1 MNNANVNKSINLN
14 KLYIN
19 GQWLEN
25 KGADILDVINPAT
38 EEVVAQVACGSTQQV
53 NDAVVAARK
62 AFPAWSATSSET
74 RSDIIK
80 KIASEMQKRQD
91 ELTLA
96 VSQTMGCPEHV
107 ASWLQIEGA
116 IYAMGLF
123 ADHTGITETQEQAD
137 KCIIVKEP
145 IGVCGFI
152 NPWNFPLH
160 QFVGK
165 VGAALAAGCTMV
177 VKPSEQT
184 PWQDFIMTEI
194 IASAL
199 AEFNAPAGVFNLVP
213 GTGIIVGDALS
224 RHKDIDMVSFT
235 GSTEAGIKV
244 AQAAAPTVKRVMQEL
259 GGKSPFIISE
269 DITEGITEGITEAT
283 IEALAEAVKYG
294 VEDVMLNSG
303 QSCNTLAR
311 MLVPQAL
318 YKQAVEL
325 AKNTVSSLAVGMNN
339 DAFLGPLSSKAHQ
352 QRVLSYIQL
361 GIDEGATLVCGGIE
375 KPTGLDKGFYVK
387 PTIFADVHNKMR
399 IAQEEI
405 FGPVLCMIPYQSI
418 EQAIEIAN
426 DTPYGLSS
434 AVFAKNDKSAIKI
447 AKSIRAG
454 QCMIN
459 GGEFNYLAPFG
470 GYKQSGNGR
479 EFTAMG
485 VEEFL
490 ETKAMI
496 YTTDASL

>member
-1 MNNANVNKSINLN
+1 MNNLNLN
-14 KLYIN
+14 KFYID

-25 KGADILDVINPAT
+25 TTGNTLEVINPAT
-38 EEVVAQVACGSTQQV
+38 EEVITKVACGEIAQV
-53 NDAVVAARK
+53 NAAVAAAKK
-62 AFPAWSATSSET
+62 AFPVWSTTSSKT
-74 RSDIIK
+74 RSAIIK
-80 KIASEMQKRQD
+80 KIASEMQSRQD
-91 ELTLA
+91 ELVTA
-96 VSQTMGCPEHV
+96 VSQTMGCPEHI

-116 IYAMGLF
+116 AYAMTLF
-123 ADHTGITETQEQAD
+123 ADHTEVTETQEQGD

-194 IASAL
+194 IAKVL
-199 AEFNAPAGVFNLVP
+199 AEFNAPTGVFNLVP
-213 GTGIIVGDALS
+213 GTGVVVGDALS
-224 RHKDIDMVSFT
+224 RHQDIDMISFT

-269 DITEGITEGITEAT
+269 DITETAD
-283 IEALAEAVKYG
+283 LADAIKYG

-303 QSCNTLAR
+303 QSCNTLSR

-318 YKQAVEL
+318 YPQAIAL
-325 AKNTVSSLAVGMNN
+325 AKKAAQALPLGM
-339 DAFLGPLSSKAHQ
+339 DEGAFLGPVSSKAHQ
-352 QRVLSYIQL
+352 QRVLSYIQI
-361 GIDEGATLVCGGIE
+361 GIDEGATLVCGGA
-375 KPTGLDKGFYVK
+375 KTPKGFDKGFYIQ
-387 PTIFADVHNKMR
+387 PTIFAHVNNNMR

-405 FGPVLCMIPYQSI
+405 FGPVLCMIPYKTLDD
-418 EQAIEIAN
+418 AIQIAN
-426 DTPYGLSS
+426 DTPFGLSS
-434 AVFAKNDKSAIKI
+434 AVFARDDAAAINI
-447 AKSIRAG
+447 AKKIRSG

-459 GGEFNYLAPFG
+459 GGEFNYSAPFG

-479 EFTAMG
+479 EFTSIG

-490 ETKAMI
+490 ETKAI
-496 YTTDASL
+496 ILTTNTCEQGE

>member
-1 MNNANVNKSINLN
+1 MNNVNLN
-14 KLYIN
+14 KFYID

-25 KGADILDVINPAT
+25 INGNTLDVINPAT
-38 EEVVAQVACGSTQQV
+38 EEVVAQVACGEIEQV
-53 NDAVVAARK
+53 NIAVAAAK
-62 AFPAWSATSSET
+62 NAFPAWSNTSSKT

-80 KIASEMQKRQD
+80 KIASEMERRQN
-91 ELTLA
+91 ELVTA
-96 VSQTMGCPEHV
+96 VSQTMGCPEHI

-116 IYAMGLF
+116 IYAMALF
-123 ADHTGITETQEQAD
+123 AEHTSVTETQEQGD

-194 IASAL
+194 ITSVL

-213 GTGIIVGDALS
+213 GTGVVVGDALS
-224 RHKDIDMVSFT
+224 RHQDIDMISFT
-235 GSTEAGIKV
+235 GSTGAGIKV

-259 GGKSPFIISE
+259 GGKSPFIITQ
-269 DITEGITEGITEAT
+269 DAN
-283 IEALAEAVKYG
+283 LAEAVKYG

-303 QSCNTLAR
+303 QSCNTLSR
-311 MLVPQAL
+311 MLVPQEQ
-318 YKQAVEL
+318 YDDAVAL
-325 AKNTVSSLAVGMNN
+325 AKTVAQELTLGMTE
-339 DAFLGPLSSKAHQ
+339 DAFLGPVSSKAHQ
-352 QRVLSYIQL
+352 QRILSYIQI
-361 GIDEGATLVCGGIE
+361 GIDEGATLVCGE
-375 KPTGLDKGFYVK
+375 FCDDVDKPKGLEKGFYIQ

-405 FGPVLCMIPYQSI
+405 FGPVLCMIPYKTLD
-418 EQAIEIAN
+418 EAIEIAN

-434 AVFAKNDKSAIKI
+434 AVFAKDDVTALNI
-447 AKSIRAG
+447 AKKIRAG

-496 YTTDASL
+496 YTTNTGE

>member
-1 MNNANVNKSINLN
+1 MNNASLTPILNKNLN
-14 KLYIN
+14 SNLNLNFNKFYLD
-19 GQWLEN
+19 GQWLDN
-25 KGADILDVINPAT
+25 TNGNTLDVINPAT
-38 EEVVAQVACGSTQQV
+38 EDVVAQVACGDIEQV
-53 NDAVVAARK
+53 NTAVTAAKK
-62 AFPAWSATSSET
+62 AFPAWSNTPSKI
-74 RSDIIK
+74 RRDIIK
-80 KIASEMQKRQD
+80 KIASEMERRQN
-91 ELTLA
+91 ELVTA
-96 VSQTMGCPEHV
+96 VSKTMGCPEHI

-116 IYAMGLF
+116 IYAMALF
-123 ADHTGITETQEQAD
+123 AQHTNVTETQEHGD
-137 KCIIVKEP
+137 KCIIVKEA

-194 IASAL
+194 ISSAL

-213 GTGIIVGDALS
+213 GTGVVVGDALS
-224 RHKDIDMVSFT
+224 RHPDIDMVSFT
-235 GSTEAGIKV
+235 GSTGAGIKV

-259 GGKSPFIISE
+259 GGKSPFIITP
-269 DITEGITEGITEAT
+269 DAN
-283 IEALAEAVKYG
+283 LAEAVKYG

-303 QSCNTLAR
+303 QSCNTLSR
-311 MLVPQAL
+311 MLVPQAH
-318 YKQAVEL
+318 YDEAVEI
-325 AKNTVSSLAVGMNN
+325 AKKIATSLIVGMTD
-339 DAFLGPLSSKAHQ
+339 DAFLGPVSSKAHQ
-352 QRVLSYIQL
+352 QRIVSYIQL
-361 GIDEGATLVCGGIE
+361 GIDEGATLVCGGVDAPANLE
-375 KPTGLDKGFYVK
+375 KGYYIL

-405 FGPVLCMIPYQSI
+405 FGPVLCMIPYQTI
-418 EQAIEIAN
+418 DEAIDIAN
-426 DTPYGLSS
+426 DTPFGLSA
-434 AVFAKNDKSAIKI
+434 AVFAKDDAAAFNV
-447 AKSIRAG
+447 AKKIRAG

-479 EFTAMG
+479 EFTVMG

-490 ETKAMI
+490 ETKAVI
-496 YTTDASL
+496 FTTNTSE

>member
-1 MNNANVNKSINLN
+1 MSNVDINETVNNKINLN
-14 KLYIN
+14 QFYID

-25 KGADILDVINPAT
+25 ITGETLDVINPAT
-38 EEVVAQVACGSTQQV
+38 EKVIAQVACGEVEQV
-53 NDAVVAARK
+53 NMAVAAAK
-62 AFPAWSATSSET
+62 KSFSAWSNTSSKK
-74 RSDIIK
+74 RSEIIK
-80 KIASEMQKRQD
+80 KIANEMERRQG
-91 ELTLA
+91 ELVTA
-96 VSQTMGCPEHV
+96 VSQTMGCPEHI
-107 ASWLQIEGA
+107 ASWLQVEGA
-116 IYAMGLF
+116 ISAMALF
-123 ADHTGITETQEQAD
+123 AEYTSVTETQEQGD
-137 KCIIVKEP
+137 KCIIVKEA

-194 IASAL
+194 ISSVL
-199 AEFNAPAGVFNLVP
+199 TDFNAPAGVFNLVP
-213 GTGIIVGDALS
+213 GTGVVVGDALS
-224 RHKDIDMVSFT
+224 RHLDIDMLSFT
-235 GSTEAGIKV
+235 GSTGAGIKV

-259 GGKSPFIISE
+259 GGKSPFIITE
-269 DITEGITEGITEAT
+269 DAN
-283 IEALAEAVKYG
+283 LADAIKYG

-303 QSCNTLAR
+303 QSCNTLSR
-311 MLVPQAL
+311 MLVPQSQ
-318 YKQAVEL
+318 YQQAVAL
-325 AKNTVSSLAVGMNN
+325 ARIAAEALSLGMNEN
-339 DAFLGPLSSKAHQ
+339 AFLGPVSSKAHQ

-361 GIDEGATLVCGGIE
+361 GIDEGATLVCGGTE
-375 KPTGLDKGFYVK
+375 TPKEFDKGFYIK
-387 PTIFADVHNKMR
+387 PTIFADVNNKMR

-405 FGPVLCMIPYQSI
+405 FGPVLCMIPYKTLD
-418 EQAIEIAN
+418 EAIEIAN
-426 DTPYGLSS
+426 NTPFGLSS
-434 AVFAKNDKSAIKI
+434 AVFAEDDIAAIHI
-447 AKSIRAG
+447 AKKIRSG

-479 EFTAMG
+479 EFTSMG

-496 YTTDASL
+496 FTTNTCELRQI

>member
-1 MNNANVNKSINLN
+1 MNNANVNESINLN
-14 KLYIN
+14 KLYID

-25 KGADILDVINPAT
+25 KGTDILDVINPAT
-38 EEVVAQVACGSTQQV
+38 EEVVAQVACGSTEHV
-53 NDAVVAARK
+53 DMAVAAAK
-62 AFPAWSATSSET
+62 AAFPAWSATSSAT

-80 KIASEMQKRQD
+80 KIASEMEKRQD

-96 VSQTMGCPEHV
+96 VSQTMGCPAHV

-116 IYAMGLF
+116 IYAMALF

-194 IASAL
+194 IASVL
-199 AEFNAPAGVFNLVP
+199 TEFNAPAGVFNLVP
-213 GTGIIVGDALS
+213 GTGMVVGDALS

-269 DITEGITEGITEAT
+269 DITEAIIEGITKDT
-283 IEALAEAVKYG
+283 ALAEAVKYG

-311 MLVPQAL
+311 MLVPEAQYQQAI
-318 YKQAVEL
+318 AL
-325 AKNTVSSLAVGMNN
+325 AKSTVKNLTVGMNE

-405 FGPVLCMIPYQSI
+405 FGPVLCMIPYQNI

-434 AVFAKNDKSAIKI
+434 AVFAKDDKSAINI

-496 YTTDASL
+496 YTTNASL

>member
-1 MNNANVNKSINLN
+1 MNSTHLSPDLN
-14 KLYIN
+14 KFYID
-19 GQWLEN
+19 GQWHEN
-25 KGADILDVINPAT
+25 SAGNTLAVVNPAS
-38 EEVVAQVACGSTQQV
+38 EEIITQVACGEIAQV
-53 NDAVVAARK
+53 NTAVAAAKK
-62 AFPAWSATSSET
+62 AFAAWSATSSAT
-74 RSDIIK
+74 RSEIIK
-80 KIASEMQKRQD
+80 KIASEMERRQD
-91 ELTLA
+91 ELVTA

-116 IYAMGLF
+116 VYAMGLF
-123 ADHTGITETQEQAD
+123 AEHTGVTETQAQAD

-194 IASAL
+194 IASVL

-213 GTGIIVGDALS
+213 GTGTVVGDALS
-224 RHKDIDMVSFT
+224 RHEDIDMVSFT
-235 GSTEAGIKV
+235 GSTGAGIKV

-259 GGKSPFIISE
+259 GGKSPFIITA
-269 DITEGITEGITEAT
+269 DAN
-283 IEALAEAVKYG
+283 LADAVKYG

-303 QSCNTLAR
+303 QSCNTLSR
-311 MLVPQAL
+311 MLVPQAQ
-318 YKQAVEL
+318 YQQAVAL
-325 AKNTVSSLAVGMNN
+325 AKENAQALSLGMTEE
-339 DAFLGPLSSKAHQ
+339 AFLGPVSSKAHQ

-361 GIDEGATLVCGGIE
+361 GIDEGAKLVCGGVE
-375 KPTGLDKGFYVK
+375 APAGHNKGFYIQ
-387 PTIFADVHNKMR
+387 PTIFADVNNNMR

-405 FGPVLCMIPYQSI
+405 FGPVLCMIPYQTLD
-418 EQAIEIAN
+418 EAIEIAN
-426 DTPYGLSS
+426 DTPFGLSS
-434 AVFAKNDKSAIKI
+434 AVFAKDDAQAIQI
-447 AKSIRAG
+447 AKHIRAG

-490 ETKAMI
+490 ETKAFI
-496 YTTDASL
+496 TSE

>member
-1 MNNANVNKSINLN
+1 MNNVNLSLNLN
-14 KLYIN
+14 KFYID
-19 GQWLEN
+19 GQWLQSTTGN
-25 KGADILDVINPAT
+25 TLDVINPAS
-38 EEVVAQVACGSTQQV
+38 EEVITQVACGEVEQV
-53 NDAVVAARK
+53 NSAVAAAKK
-62 AFPAWSATSSET
+62 AFPAWSNTSSKV
-74 RSDIIK
+74 RSEIIK
-80 KIASEMQKRQD
+80 KIASEMERRQD
-91 ELTLA
+91 ELVTA
-96 VSQTMGCPEHV
+96 VSQTMGCPEHI

-123 ADHTGITETQEQAD
+123 ADHTDVTESHEQSD
-137 KCIIVKEP
+137 KCIITKEA

-194 IASAL
+194 IANAL
-199 AEFNAPAGVFNLVP
+199 TEFNAPAGVFNLVP
-213 GTGIIVGDALS
+213 GTGMVVGDAIS
-224 RHKDIDMVSFT
+224 RHEDIDMVSFT
-235 GSTEAGIKV
+235 GSTGAGIKV

-259 GGKSPFIISE
+259 GGKSPFIITE
-269 DITEGITEGITEAT
+269 DAN
-283 IEALAEAVKYG
+283 LADAVKYG

-311 MLVPQAL
+311 MLVPQAQ
-318 YKQAVEL
+318 YDEAVTL
-325 AKNTVSSLAVGMNN
+325 AKTAAQSLMVGMTE
-339 DAFLGPLSSKAHQ
+339 DAFLGPVSSKAHQ
-352 QRVLSYIQL
+352 QRVLSYIQI
-361 GIDEGATLVCGGIE
+361 GIDEGARLVCGGTE
-375 KPTGLDKGFYVK
+375 TPKGLEKGFYVQ
-387 PTIFADVHNKMR
+387 PTIFADVNNKMR

-405 FGPVLCMIPYQSI
+405 FGPVLCMIPYQTLD
-418 EQAIEIAN
+418 EAIEIAN
-426 DTPYGLSS
+426 DTPFGLSS
-434 AVFAKNDKSAIKI
+434 AVFAKDDTQAISI
-447 AKSIRAG
+447 AKHIRSG

-479 EFTAMG
+479 EFTSMG

-496 YTTDASL
+496 FTTNICE

>member
-1 MNNANVNKSINLN
+1 MLNLN
-14 KLYIN
+14 KYYID
-19 GQWLEN
+19 GQWLDN
-25 KGADILDVINPAT
+25 TNGNALDVINPAT
-38 EEVVAQVACGSTQQV
+38 EKVIAQVACGDIEHV
-53 NDAVVAARK
+53 NTAVNSAKK
-62 AFPAWSATSSET
+62 AFPAWSNTPSKT
-74 RSDIIK
+74 RRDIIK
-80 KIASEMQKRQD
+80 KIASEMTRRQD
-91 ELTLA
+91 ELVTA
-96 VSQTMGCPEHV
+96 VSQTMGCPEHI

-116 IYAMGLF
+116 IYAMALF
-123 ADHTGITETQEQAD
+123 ADHTGITETQEQGD
-137 KCIIVKEP
+137 KCIIVKEA

-177 VKPSEQT
+177 IKPSEQT
-184 PWQDFIMTEI
+184 PVQDFIMAEI

-213 GTGIIVGDALS
+213 GTGPVVGDALS
-224 RHKDIDMVSFT
+224 RHADIDMISFT
-235 GSTEAGIKV
+235 GSTGAGIKV

-259 GGKSPFIISE
+259 GGKSAFIITA
-269 DITEGITEGITEAT
+269 DAD
-283 IEALAEAVKYG
+283 LAEAVKYG
-294 VEDVMLNSG
+294 VEDVMINSG

-318 YKQAVEL
+318 YNDAIAR
-325 AKNTVSSLAVGMNN
+325 AKTIAQSFKLGMTE
-339 DAFLGPLSSKAHQ
+339 DAFLGPVSSKAHQ
-352 QRVLSYIQL
+352 ERVLSYIQL

-375 KPTGLDKGFYVK
+375 RPQGLDKGFYIQ
-387 PTIFADVHNKMR
+387 PTIFANVHNKMR

-405 FGPVLCMIPYQSI
+405 FGPVLCMIPYQTI
-418 EQAIEIAN
+418 DDAIEIAN
-426 DTPYGLSS
+426 DSPFGLSS
-434 AVFAKNDKSAIKI
+434 AVFAKDDSAAIKI
-447 AKSIRAG
+447 AKRIRAG

-459 GGEFNYLAPFG
+459 GGEFNYSAPFG

-490 ETKAMI
+490 ETKAII
-496 YTTDASL
+496 YTTNTCEEGE

>member
-1 MNNANVNKSINLN
+1 MSFINNAEKDLSSMLNLN
-14 KLYIN
+14 KYYID
-19 GQWLEN
+19 GQWLDSPTG
-25 KGADILDVINPAT
+25 KALDVINPAT
-38 EEVVAQVACGSTQQV
+38 EKVIAQVACGDIEQV
-53 NDAVVAARK
+53 NTAVNSAK
-62 AFPAWSATSSET
+62 NAFSVWSNMPSKT

-80 KIASEMQKRQD
+80 KIASEMTRRQG
-91 ELTLA
+91 ELVTA
-96 VSQTMGCPEHV
+96 VSQTMGCPEHI
-107 ASWLQIEGA
+107 ASWLHVEGA
-116 IYAMGLF
+116 IYAMDLF
-123 ADHTGITETQEQAD
+123 AEHTGMTETQEQGD
-137 KCIIVKEP
+137 KCIIVKEA

-184 PWQDFIMTEI
+184 PIQDFIMAEI
-194 IASAL
+194 IAAAL

-213 GTGIIVGDALS
+213 GTGPVVGDALS
-224 RHKDIDMVSFT
+224 RHPDIDMVSFT
-235 GSTEAGIKV
+235 GSTGAGIKV

-259 GGKSPFIISE
+259 GGKSAFIITA
-269 DITEGITEGITEAT
+269 DAD
-283 IEALAEAVKYG
+283 LAEAVKYG

-318 YKQAVEL
+318 YNEAIAH
-325 AKNTVSSLAVGMNN
+325 AKTIAQSLKLGMTE
-339 DAFLGPLSSKAHQ
+339 DAFLGPVSSKAHQ
-352 QRVLSYIQL
+352 ERVLNYIQL

-375 KPTGLDKGFYVK
+375 RPEGLNKGFYIQ
-387 PTIFADVHNKMR
+387 PTIFANVHNKMR

-405 FGPVLCMIPYQSI
+405 FGPVLCMIPYQTI
-418 EQAIEIAN
+418 NHAIDIAN
-426 DTPYGLSS
+426 DSPFGLSS
-434 AVFAKNDKSAIKI
+434 AVFAKDDNAAIQI
-447 AKSIRAG
+447 AKKIRAG

-459 GGEFNYLAPFG
+459 GGEFNYSAPFG

-496 YTTDASL
+496 YTTNTYEKGE

>member
-1 MNNANVNKSINLN
+1 MNNANINLN
-14 KLYIN
+14 KFYIDD
-19 GQWLEN
+19 QWLEN
-25 KGADILDVINPAT
+25 ITGNTLDVINPAT
-38 EEVVAQVACGSTQQV
+38 EEVVAKVACGEIEQV
-53 NDAVVAARK
+53 NAAVAAAKK
-62 AFPAWSATSSET
+62 AFPTWSNTSSKV

-80 KIASEMQKRQD
+80 KIASEMERRQD
-91 ELTLA
+91 ELVTA
-96 VSQTMGCPEHV
+96 VSQTMGCPQHI

-116 IYAMGLF
+116 VYAMALF
-123 ADHTGITETQEQAD
+123 AEHTGVTETQEQGD

-165 VGAALAAGCTMV
+165 VGAALAAGCTIV

-194 IASAL
+194 IASVL

-213 GTGIIVGDALS
+213 GTGLVVGDALS
-224 RHKDIDMVSFT
+224 RHQDIDMISFT
-235 GSTEAGIKV
+235 GSTGAGIKV

-259 GGKSPFIISE
+259 GGKSPFIITQ
-269 DITEGITEGITEAT
+269 DAN
-283 IEALAEAVKYG
+283 LADAVKYG

-303 QSCNTLAR
+303 QSCNTLSR
-311 MLVPQAL
+311 MLVPQAQ
-318 YKQAVEL
+318 YQQAIEL
-325 AKNTVSSLAVGMNN
+325 AKTTAQALSLGMTE
-339 DAFLGPLSSKAHQ
+339 DSFLGPVSSKAHQ
-352 QRVLSYIQL
+352 QRVLSYIQI
-361 GIDEGATLVCGGIE
+361 GIDEGATLVCGGTE
-375 KPTGLDKGFYVK
+375 APKGLDKGFYVQ
-387 PTIFADVHNKMR
+387 PTIFSDVNNKMR

-405 FGPVLCMIPYQSI
+405 FGPVLCMIPYQTL
-418 EQAIEIAN
+418 EEAIEIAN
-426 DTPYGLSS
+426 DTPFGLSS
-434 AVFAKNDKSAIKI
+434 AVFAKDDVEAIKI
-447 AKSIRAG
+447 AKNIRSG

-479 EFTAMG
+479 EFTSMG

-496 YTTDASL
+496 VTTNTYE

>member
-1 MNNANVNKSINLN
+1 MSNVNLN
-14 KLYIN
+14 KFYID
-19 GQWLEN
+19 GQWIKNTTGDVLN
-25 KGADILDVINPAT
+25 VINPAS
-38 EEVVAQVACGSTQQV
+38 EDVVAQVACGEIEQV
-53 NDAVVAARK
+53 DSAVAAAKK
-62 AFPAWSATSSET
+62 AFPAWSNTPSKVRSE
-74 RSDIIK
+74 IIK
-80 KIASEMQKRQD
+80 KIASEMERRQD
-91 ELTLA
+91 ELVTA

-123 ADHTGITETQEQAD
+123 ADHTQVTETHEKVD
-137 KCIIVKEP
+137 KCIIAKEA

-194 IASAL
+194 IASVL
-199 AEFNAPAGVFNLVP
+199 AEFDAPAGVFNLVP

-224 RHKDIDMVSFT
+224 RHEDIDMVSFT
-235 GSTEAGIKV
+235 GSTGAGIKV

-259 GGKSPFIISE
+259 GGKSPFIITE
-269 DITEGITEGITEAT
+269 DAN
-283 IEALAEAVKYG
+283 LADAVKYG

-303 QSCNTLAR
+303 QSCNTLSR
-311 MLVPQAL
+311 MLVPQAQ
-318 YKQAVEL
+318 YEEAL
-325 AKNTVSSLAVGMNN
+325 ALSKATAQSLTLGMTE
-339 DAFLGPLSSKAHQ
+339 DAFLGPVSSKAHQ
-352 QRVLSYIQL
+352 QRVLSYIQI
-361 GIDEGATLVCGGIE
+361 GIDEGARLVCGGTE
-375 KPTGLDKGFYVK
+375 KPNGIDKGFYIQ

-405 FGPVLCMIPYQSI
+405 FGPVLCIIPYQTL
-418 EQAIEIAN
+418 EEAVDIAN
-426 DTPYGLSS
+426 DTPFGLSS
-434 AVFAKNDKSAIKI
+434 AVFAKDNEQAIKI
-447 AKSIRAG
+447 AKNIRAG

-459 GGEFNYLAPFG
+459 GGEFNYSAPFG

-479 EFTAMG
+479 EFTSMG

-490 ETKAMI
+490 ETKAYI
-496 YTTDASL
+496 TCE

>member
-1 MNNANVNKSINLN
+1 MNSMNVKPNLN
-14 KLYIN
+14 FNKFYIA

-25 KGADILDVINPAT
+25 TSGNSLDVVNPAT
-38 EEVVAQVACGSTQQV
+38 EEVIAQVACGDDELV
-53 NDAVVAARK
+53 DVAVAAAKK
-62 AFPAWSATSSET
+62 AFPAWSNTSSKV
-74 RSDIIK
+74 RSEIIQ
-80 KIASEMQKRQD
+80 KISSEMDRRQD
-91 ELTLA
+91 ELVTA
-96 VSQTMGCPEHV
+96 VSQTMGCPEHI

-116 IYAMGLF
+116 IYAMALF
-123 ADHTGITETQEQAD
+123 AENTSITEVQEQGD
-137 KCIIVKEP
+137 KCILVKEP
-145 IGVCGFI
+145 IGVCAFI

-194 IASAL
+194 ISSVL
-199 AEFNAPAGVFNLVP
+199 ADFNVPAGVFNLVP
-213 GTGIIVGDALS
+213 GTGVIVGDALS
-224 RHKDIDMVSFT
+224 RHQDIDMVSFT
-235 GSTEAGIKV
+235 GSTQAGIKV

-259 GGKSPFIISE
+259 GGKSPFII
-269 DITEGITEGITEAT
+269 TESAN
-283 IEALAEAVKYG
+283 LADAVKYG

-311 MLVPQAL
+311 MLIPQTK
-318 YKQAVEL
+318 YDEAVTL
-325 AKNTVSSLAVGMNN
+325 AKNVAQGFTIGMTD
-339 DAFLGPLSSKAHQ
+339 DAFLGPVSSKTHK
-352 QRVLSYIQL
+352 QRVLSYIQV
-361 GIDEGATLVCGGIE
+361 GIDEGATLVCGGIDA
-375 KPTGLDKGFYVK
+375 PTSLEKGFYIQ
-387 PTIFADVHNKMR
+387 PTIFANVTNNMR

-405 FGPVLCMIPYQSI
+405 FGPVLCMIPYSTI
-418 EQAIEIAN
+418 DEAIEIAN

-434 AVFAKNDKSAIKI
+434 AVFAKDDEEAINI
-447 AKSIRAG
+447 AKKIRAG

-479 EFTAMG
+479 EFTSMG
-485 VEEFL
+485 VDEFL

-496 YTTDASL
+496 TCE

>member
-1 MNNANVNKSINLN
+1 MNKMNLNLN
-14 KLYIN
+14 KFYID
-19 GQWLEN
+19 GQWLDNITNNTLE
-25 KGADILDVINPAT
+25 VINPAT
-38 EEVVAQVACGSTQQV
+38 EAVIAKVACGDIEQV
-53 NDAVVAARK
+53 NLAVSAAK
-62 AFPAWSATSSET
+62 EAFPIWSITPAAT
-74 RSDIIK
+74 RSEIIK
-80 KIASEMQKRQD
+80 KIASEMERRQS
-91 ELTLA
+91 ELVTA
-96 VSQTMGCPEHV
+96 VSQTMGCPQHI

-116 IYAMGLF
+116 IYAMALF
-123 ADHTGITETQEQAD
+123 AEHTGVTETQEQGD

-194 IASAL
+194 IASVL

-213 GTGIIVGDALS
+213 GTGVVVGDALS
-224 RHKDIDMVSFT
+224 RHEDIDMISFT
-235 GSTEAGIKV
+235 GSTGAGIKV

-259 GGKSPFIISE
+259 GGKSPFIITE
-269 DITEGITEGITEAT
+269 DAN
-283 IEALAEAVKYG
+283 LSDAVKYG

-303 QSCNTLAR
+303 QSCNTLSR
-311 MLVPQAL
+311 MLVPQNQ
-318 YKQAVEL
+318 YQQAIEL
-325 AKNTVSSLAVGMNN
+325 AKTTAQALPLGMTE
-339 DAFLGPLSSKAHQ
+339 DSFLGPVSSKAHQ
-352 QRVLSYIQL
+352 QRVLSYIQI
-361 GIDEGATLVCGGIE
+361 GIDEGVTLVCGGTE
-375 KPTGLDKGFYVK
+375 APKGLDKGFYVQ
-387 PTIFADVHNKMR
+387 PTIFADVNNKMR

-405 FGPVLCMIPYQSI
+405 FGPVLCMIPYQTL
-418 EQAIEIAN
+418 EEAIEIAN
-426 DTPYGLSS
+426 DIPFGLSS
-434 AVFAKNDKSAIKI
+434 AVFAKDDADAIKI
-447 AKSIRAG
+447 AKKIRAG

-479 EFTAMG
+479 EFTSMG

-490 ETKAMI
+490 ETKAI
-496 YTTDASL
+496 IVTTNTCE

>member
-14 KLYIN
+14 KLYID

-25 KGADILDVINPAT
+25 KGADTLDVINPAT
-38 EEVVAQVACGSTQQV
+38 EEVVAQVACGGSEHV
-53 NDAVVAARK
+53 DMAVAAAK
-62 AFPAWSATSSET
+62 AAFPTWSATSSAT
-74 RSDIIK
+74 RSNIIK
-80 KIASEMQKRQD
+80 KIASEMEKHQD

-96 VSQTMGCPEHV
+96 VSQTMGCPAHV
-107 ASWLQIEGA
+107 TSWLQIEGA
-116 IYAMGLF
+116 IYAMSLF

-137 KCIIVKEP
+137 KCIIVKEA

-213 GTGIIVGDALS
+213 GTGMVVGDALS

-269 DITEGITEGITEAT
+269 DIGEDIIEGITKDTG
-283 IEALAEAVKYG
+283 LAEAVKYG

-311 MLVPQAL
+311 MLVPEAQYQQAI
-318 YKQAVEL
+318 AL
-325 AKNTVSSLAVGMNN
+325 AKSTVKNLTVGMNE

-405 FGPVLCMIPYQSI
+405 FGPVLCIIPYQSI

-434 AVFAKNDKSAIKI
+434 AVFAKDDKSAINI

-496 YTTDASL
+496 YTTNASL

>member
-1 MNNANVNKSINLN
+1 MDFNRFYLDGK
-14 KLYIN
+14 
-19 GQWLEN
+19 WLEN
-25 KGADILDVINPAT
+25 TSGNSLDVINPAT
-38 EEVVAQVACGSTQQV
+38 EEVIAQVACGGIEHV
-53 NDAVVAARK
+53 NDAVAAAK
-62 AFPAWSATSSET
+62 AAFPVWSNTSSKT

-80 KIASEMQKRQD
+80 KIAAEMERRQD
-91 ELTLA
+91 ELTTA
-96 VSQTMGCPEHV
+96 VSQTMGCPEHI

-116 IYAMGLF
+116 VYAMSLF
-123 ADHTGITETQEQAD
+123 AEHTGVTESEEQAD

-184 PWQDFIMTEI
+184 PWQDFIMADI
-194 IASAL
+194 IASVL
-199 AEFNAPAGVFNLVP
+199 NEFDAPAGVFNLVP
-213 GTGIIVGDALS
+213 GTGAIVGDALS
-224 RHKDIDMVSFT
+224 RHEDIDMVSFT
-235 GSTEAGIKV
+235 GSTGAGIKV

-259 GGKSPFIISE
+259 GGKSPFIITP
-269 DITEGITEGITEAT
+269 DAN
-283 IEALAEAVKYG
+283 LAEAVKYG

-311 MLVPQAL
+311 MLVPQAQ
-318 YKQAVEL
+318 YDEAVVL
-325 AKNTVSSLAVGMNN
+325 ANNVAQTLMVGMTE
-339 DAFLGPLSSKAHQ
+339 DAFLGPVSSKAHQ
-352 QRVLSYIQL
+352 QRVLDYIQL
-361 GIDEGATLVCGGIE
+361 GIDEGATLVCGGVE
-375 KPTGLDKGFYVK
+375 APEGLDKGYYVQ
-387 PTIFADVHNKMR
+387 PTIFANVNNKMR

-405 FGPVLCMIPYQSI
+405 FGPVLCMIPYKNI
-418 EQAIEIAN
+418 DEAIEIAN
-426 DTPYGLSS
+426 DTPFGLSS
-434 AVFAKNDKSAIKI
+434 AVFGKDDADAIAIAKN
-447 AKSIRAG
+447 IRAG

-479 EFTAMG
+479 EFTFEG

-496 YTTDASL
+496 TCK

>member
-1 MNNANVNKSINLN
+1 MNNTNLN
-14 KLYIN
+14 LEQNLQLNLNSFYID
-19 GQWLEN
+19 GQWHSNANGVSLE
-25 KGADILDVINPAT
+25 VINPAT
-38 EEVVAQVACGSTQQV
+38 EEVVTQVACGDIEHV
-53 NDAVVAARK
+53 NSAVAAAKK
-62 AFPAWSATSSET
+62 AFPTWSGTSSKV
-74 RSDIIK
+74 RSEIIQ
-80 KIASEMQKRQD
+80 KIASEMQRRQG
-91 ELTLA
+91 ELVTA
-96 VSQTMGCPEHV
+96 VSQTMGCPEHI

-116 IYAMGLF
+116 IYAMSLF
-123 ADHTGITETQEQAD
+123 ADHTGVTETQEQGD
-137 KCIIVKEP
+137 KCIIVKEA

-194 IASAL
+194 IASVL

-213 GTGIIVGDALS
+213 GTGVVVGDALS
-224 RHKDIDMVSFT
+224 RHQDIDMISFT

-259 GGKSPFIISE
+259 GGKSPLIISE
-269 DITEGITEGITEAT
+269 DVTDPSD
-283 IEALAEAVKYG
+283 LAAAIKYG

-303 QSCNTLAR
+303 QSCNTLSR
-311 MLVPQAL
+311 MLVPQAQ
-318 YKQAVEL
+318 YQHAVEV
-325 AKNTVSSLAVGMNN
+325 AKSVAQNLTLGMDE

-352 QRVLSYIQL
+352 QRVLDYIQL
-361 GIDEGATLVCGGIE
+361 GIDEGATLVCGGKQIP
-375 KPTGLDKGFYVK
+375 KGLDKGFYVQ
-387 PTIFADVHNKMR
+387 PTIFSDVNNRMR

-405 FGPVLCMIPYQSI
+405 FGPVLCMIPYQTLN
-418 EQAIEIAN
+418 EAIEIAN
-426 DTPYGLSS
+426 DTSFGLSS
-434 AVFAKNDKSAIKI
+434 AVFAKDDPSAIHI
-447 AKSIRAG
+447 AKKIRSG

-479 EFTAMG
+479 EFTFMG

-490 ETKAMI
+490 ETKAI
-496 YTTDASL
+496 ILTTSPTA